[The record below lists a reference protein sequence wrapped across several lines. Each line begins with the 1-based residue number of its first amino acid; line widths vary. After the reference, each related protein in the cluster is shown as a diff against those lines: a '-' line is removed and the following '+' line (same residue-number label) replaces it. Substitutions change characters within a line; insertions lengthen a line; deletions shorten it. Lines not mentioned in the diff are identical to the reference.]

1 MSWHKKKR
9 RWFRDREIKD
19 DGSSASSDKTITRA
33 TVSSSSWCYCCT
45 RIYIWAYTQ
54 CLWIHPLLAQVALFC
69 YRWWYL
75 YLAVFFFL
83 RIVCPQSRASMRV
96 SYNAFFFFA
105 SFFRG
110 IFLWWLL
117 TIIVTITCHNKK
129 KCARRKGHRTR
140 THTHIK
146 QNEMTN
152 KEINAKMINF
162 GDTKRACRERR
173 ILMASFFGW

>member
-1 MSWHKKKR
+1 MLLLYSHLHLSIYAVSLNPSTSCSSR
-9 RWFRDREIKD
+9 FVLLPLMIFVS
-19 DGSSASSDKTITRA
+19 GS
-33 TVSSSSWCYCCT
+33 
-45 RIYIWAYTQ
+45 
-54 CLWIHPLLAQVALFC
+54 
-69 YRWWYL
+69 
-75 YLAVFFFL
+75 FFFL
-83 RIVCPQSRASMRV
+83 THCVPAIARIYARELQCV
-96 SYNAFFFFA
+96 FFFA

>member
-54 CLWIHPLLAQVALFC
+54 CLWIHQLLAQVALFC

-129 KCARRKGHRTR
+129 KCARRKRHR
-140 THTHIK
+140 THTHKTKWNDK
-146 QNEMTN
+146 QGN
-152 KEINAKMINF
+152 
-162 GDTKRACRERR
+162 
-173 ILMASFFGW
+173 

>member
-1 MSWHKKKR
+1 MLLLYSHLHLSIYAVSLNPSTSCSSR
-9 RWFRDREIKD
+9 FVLLPLMIF
-19 DGSSASSDKTITRA
+19 GSGS
-33 TVSSSSWCYCCT
+33 
-45 RIYIWAYTQ
+45 
-54 CLWIHPLLAQVALFC
+54 
-69 YRWWYL
+69 
-75 YLAVFFFL
+75 FFSFL